1 MRNEES
7 IVKVENTGRNNHTK
21 GKCIMARIRIKSNPY
36 TREIVY
42 STYKEQTGEWEDIKS
57 GNTNSKLREDESG
70 RNFLP
75 FKIKE
80 IIDIIVAE
88 YYVNCEPLE
97 IIFEGTQD
105 EYAEV
110 ETVCNEE
117 GLSGKVRLS
126 RAHTILENA
135 RVIFNPTKEIFNTV
149 RPIIEKIVKDDMK
162 IQRDLNKVSDA
173 LKDIIPICVFG
184 NYSAGK
190 STFINALIGSEI
202 LPSGGDPVTA
212 KVYKIERSKYVDNA
226 RIRFSY
232 KEEEFEILFEGA
244 EHRLLVGDVENE
256 LIQDIFAAIKACK
269 NPDMNSYVNIALELI
284 NGYEKKDKDDIVIS
298 NVIELEIPFSKCGI
312 LGQSYNNF
320 VIFDT
325 PGSNSESNM
334 EHSKVLGEA
343 LEGFSNGIPV
353 WISTYESIDSTD
365 NASLC
370 EKILDIEALDKR
382 FTMIVLNK
390 ADGTDLDEDGFSEKK
405 EQEILEYSSVEKMYA
420 SGIYFVSSIM
430 GLGAKNNG
438 SLTDKHY
445 RKIYRSQQEM
455 YSDPEDE
462 DYVTLYKYNIMP
474 RQIKR
479 NAIEY
484 CQACENLVYANS
496 GLYCVEQEMENFA
509 SKHAAYNKCQMVY
522 MFLKKVIEET
532 DRRII
537 ARTES
542 LKRTREARRREL
554 ETAKALLI
562 DSLNKT
568 AETSEYEF
576 DKVSRTFVKS
586 FVASNLTYRYE
597 VTALDKIVE
606 SLRSENMKERHFS
619 VQEKGVEDSKNIM
632 GINVKR
638 NIKELFSKEGKLLD
652 KASKMKDDL
661 IRDYSDLRE
670 SWEQRGKA
678 EKTIDKETSDELLQ
692 EVVDTYKRNIMVAQ
706 ETLNTTIKE
715 QWQQNAQ
722 ALRNILTGIIAG
734 SEELSSTQ
742 REELSQIIINYQPLE
757 FNDDADNIFIKTKFL
772 RGSLLGLQLIEDEK
786 LNTRKLASIY
796 NERIQKAVNEMA
808 TEMNASSY
816 KSFQVWKGNLT
827 AIIEENI
834 TEYNPQ
840 LRDMSDMI
848 KEETEKIAELEENQA
863 TILASLNA
871 IEGLM
876 EWKTLE

>member
-1 MRNEES
+1 
-7 IVKVENTGRNNHTK
+7 
-21 GKCIMARIRIKSNPY
+21 MARIRIKSNPY

-110 ETVCNEE
+110 ETVCKEE

-226 RIRFSY
+226 KIRFSY
-232 KEEEFEILFEGA
+232 KGEEFEILFEGA
-244 EHRLLVGDVENE
+244 EHRLLAGDVENE

-484 CQACENLVYANS
+484 CQACKNLVYANS

-532 DRRII
+532 DKRII

-542 LKRTREARRREL
+542 LKRTREARWREL

-562 DSLNKT
+562 DNLNKT

-576 DKVSRTFVKS
+576 DKVSRTYVKT
-586 FVASNLTYRYE
+586 FVASNLSYRYE
-597 VTALDKIVE
+597 VTALEKIVE
-606 SLRSENMKERHFS
+606 ALRSENVKESHFS
-619 VQEKGVEDSKNIM
+619 VQEKGFEDSKNKM

-638 NIKELFSKEGKLLD
+638 NIKELFSKEGKLID
-652 KASKMKDDL
+652 KASKMKDDF
-661 IRDYSDLRE
+661 IRDYSGLRE
-670 SWEQRGKA
+670 SWEQRSKA

-692 EVVDTYKRNIMVAQ
+692 EVVDNYKRNIMIAQ
-706 ETLNTTIKE
+706 ETLNNTIKE
-715 QWQQNAQ
+715 HWQQNAQ

-816 KSFQVWKGNLT
+816 KSFQAWKGNLT

-871 IEGLM
+871 IEELM
-876 EWKTLE
+876 EWKALE

>member
-1 MRNEES
+1 
-7 IVKVENTGRNNHTK
+7 
-21 GKCIMARIRIKSNPY
+21 MAKIKIISNPY
-36 TREIVY
+36 MRRIEY
-42 STYKEQTGEWEDIKS
+42 LSYKKLSGQWEDIKD
-57 GNTNSKLREDESG
+57 GNNNSKLREDESG

-80 IIDIIVAE
+80 IIGIIVEE
-88 YYVNCEPLE
+88 YYVDGEKLE
-97 IIFEGTQD
+97 IVFEGTQD
-105 EYAEV
+105 EYVEV
-110 ETVCNEE
+110 ETVCKEE
-117 GLSGKVRLS
+117 GIREKVELS
-126 RAHTILENA
+126 RTNRVLENA
-135 RVIFNPTKEIFNTV
+135 RIIFNPTKEIFDTV
-149 RPIIEKIVKDDMK
+149 RPIIEKIIKDDIGVTK
-162 IQRDLNKVSDA
+162 DLSKVSDA

-190 STFINALIGSEI
+190 TTFINALIGSEI
-202 LPSGGDPVTA
+202 LPSGGAPVTA
-212 KVYKIERSKYVDNA
+212 KVYKIERSKYADTA

-232 KEEEFEILFEGA
+232 KGETFEILFEGTDY
-244 EHRLLVGDVENE
+244 RLLVGDTENE
-256 LIQDIFAAIKACK
+256 LVQNIFAAIRECK
-269 NPDMNSYVNIALELI
+269 NSGMNTYVNIALDLI
-284 NGYEKKDKDDIVIS
+284 NGYEKKDRDDIVIS
-298 NVIELEIPFSKCGI
+298 NVIELEIPFSKSGI

-325 PGSNSESNM
+325 PGSNSESNA
-334 EHSKVLGEA
+334 EHAKVLEEA

-390 ADGTDLDEDGFSEKK
+390 ADGSDLDEDGFTEKK

-438 SLTDKHY
+438 SLVDKHY
-445 RKIYRSQQEM
+445 RRTYRSQQEM
-455 YSDPEDE
+455 YCDPADE
-462 DYVTLYKYNIMP
+462 DYVALYKYNIMP

-484 CQACENLVYANS
+484 CLECSNLIYANS

-522 MFLKKVIEET
+522 LFLKKVIEET

-537 ARTES
+537 SRTES

-554 ETAKALLI
+554 EKAKALLI
-562 DSLNKT
+562 DSLTKI

-576 DKVSRTFVKS
+576 DRASRTFIRS
-586 FVASNLTYRYE
+586 FVASNLTYKYE
-597 VTALDKIVE
+597 VAELEKIVD
-606 SLRSENMKERHFS
+606 SLKTENMEENHFS
-619 VQEKGVEDSKNIM
+619 FQEKEYEDSKSKILANA
-632 GINVKR
+632 KR
-638 NIKELFSKEGKLLD
+638 NSKELFSAEGNFLD
-652 KASKMKDDL
+652 KVSKMKDDL
-661 IRDYSDLRE
+661 MRDYSDLRE
-670 SWEQRGKA
+670 SREVKSQA
-678 EKTIDKETSDELLQ
+678 EKDIDKETSDELLKT
-692 EVVDTYKRNIMVAQ
+692 VVETYKQNILVAQ
-706 ETLNTTIKE
+706 ETLSNSIKE
-715 QWQQNAQ
+715 HWQQNAQ
-722 ALRNILTGIIAG
+722 SLRNNLIGIITG
-734 SEELSSTQ
+734 SEALSSTQ
-742 REELSQIIINYQPLE
+742 RDELSQIIINYQSLE
-757 FNDDADNIFIKTKFL
+757 FSDDADSIFIKARFL
-772 RGSLLGLQLIEDEK
+772 RGNVLGLQLIEDEK
-786 LNTRKLASIY
+786 LNIRKLANSY
-796 NERIQKAVNEMA
+796 NGKIQKTITEMA

-816 KSFQVWKGNLT
+816 SSFRVWKGNLA

-863 TILASLNA
+863 TIRVSLNA
-871 IEGLM
+871 IEELM
-876 EWKTLE
+876 AWKVLD

>member
-1 MRNEES
+1 
-7 IVKVENTGRNNHTK
+7 
-21 GKCIMARIRIKSNPY
+21 MAKIRIKSNPY
-36 TREIVY
+36 TREIEY
-42 STYKEQTGEWEDIKS
+42 SSYKGQSGQWEDIKN
-57 GNTNSKLREDESG
+57 GNNNSKLREDESG

-88 YYVNCEPLE
+88 YYVDGEPLE
-97 IIFEGTQD
+97 IVFEGTQD
-105 EYAEV
+105 EYVEV
-110 ETVCNEE
+110 ETVCKEE
-117 GLSGKVRLS
+117 GLSGKVQLS
-126 RAHTILENA
+126 RTHTILENA
-135 RVIFNPTKEIFNTV
+135 RIIFNPTKEIFETV
-149 RPIIEKIVKDDMK
+149 RPIIEKIVKDDINVRK
-162 IQRDLNKVSDA
+162 DLNKVSDA

-212 KVYKIERSKYVDNA
+212 KVYKIERSKYADNA

-232 KEEEFEILFEGA
+232 KEEAFEILFEGA
-244 EHRLLVGDVENE
+244 EYRLLVGNVENE
-256 LIQDIFAAIKACK
+256 LIQDIFATIRDCK
-269 NPDMNSYVNIALELI
+269 NPGMNTYVNIALELI

-298 NVIELEIPFSKCGI
+298 NVIELEIPFSKSGI

-462 DYVTLYKYNIMP
+462 DYATLYKYNIMP

-479 NAIEY
+479 SAIEY
-484 CQACENLVYANS
+484 CQSCENLIYANS

-554 ETAKALLI
+554 EVAKALLI

-568 AETSEYEF
+568 AEASEYEF

-597 VTALDKIVE
+597 VAALERIVE
-606 SLRSENMKERHFS
+606 SLRTENMEERHFS
-619 VQEKGVEDSKNIM
+619 IQEKGFEDSKSKM
-632 GINVKR
+632 GVNVKR
-638 NIKELFSKEGKLLD
+638 NIKELFSKEGNLLD
-652 KASKMKDDL
+652 KASKMKDDFM
-661 IRDYSDLRE
+661 RDYSGLRE
-670 SWEQRGKA
+670 SWEEKSKA
-678 EKTIDKETSDELLQ
+678 EKGIDKETSDELLQ
-692 EVVDTYKRNIMVAQ
+692 EVVDTYKRNIMIAQ
-706 ETLNTTIKE
+706 ETLSNTIKE
-715 QWQQNAQ
+715 HWQQNAQ
-722 ALRNILTGIIAG
+722 SLRNILIEIITG
-734 SEELSSTQ
+734 SEALSSTQ
-742 REELSQIIINYQPLE
+742 REELSQIIINYQSLE

-786 LNTRKLASIY
+786 LNIRKLASIY
-796 NERIQKAVNEMA
+796 NERIQKAVHEMA

-816 KSFQVWKGNLT
+816 KSFQVWKGNLA

-863 TILASLNA
+863 TIRASLNA
-871 IEGLM
+871 IEELM
-876 EWKTLE
+876 EWKVLE